1 MGHLD
6 SLFFLNVSSP
16 GWADTVGRFSAT
28 RCRYASSEEENAPR
42 PAEHRGA
49 VSPHFSQVPPRRR
62 AKIQF

>member
-16 GWADTVGRFSAT
+16 GWADTDGRFSAT

-49 VSPHFSQVPPRRR
+49 VRYCISNDL
-62 AKIQF
+62 I